1 MGAKV
6 VRHGYTLP
14 RPPPH
19 RRKGRASSP
28 CWTTCLPHRE
38 GVDSRCAVRTLTTL
52 ELMPTACRAALA

>member
-28 CWTTCLPHRE
+28 YGQHACPHRE

-52 ELMPTACRAALA
+52 ELMPTA